1 MSSFQTCLSRPPK
14 LSLSVSAMFKNSLWY
29 EHQYTW
35 QKESAVFIRENHFPL
50 ANKTFVILRSTY
62 WNRTKIGFPVVS
74 RSNRYETITITFLA
88 WRRHRRRSEQFFPYW
103 RLELLKPKILSLSYI
118 LICKTHFNILQKKEV
133 WPENSGTFSEASKWD
148 LKVWPQSHLT

>member
-50 ANKTFVILRSTY
+50 ANKAFVILRSTY

-118 LICKTHFNILQKKEV
+118 FVKHILISYRRKRCGRRTLGHFLGRR
-133 WPENSGTFSEASKWD
+133 SGT
-148 LKVWPQSHLT
+148 